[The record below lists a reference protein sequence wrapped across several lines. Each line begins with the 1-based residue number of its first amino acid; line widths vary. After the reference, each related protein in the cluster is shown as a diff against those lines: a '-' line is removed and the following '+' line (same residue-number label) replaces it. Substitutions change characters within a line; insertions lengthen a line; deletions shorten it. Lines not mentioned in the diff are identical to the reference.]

1 MADLDQQLARRRAI
15 NHARQGGKWYSV
27 DRKRVVNVDVRGKIV
42 AYLTEH
48 GPSNTTTIREAL
60 TMQSNAVSCAL
71 CIGCDNGIFVRVHG
85 ANKRSYLYALP
96 SQVEFVEA
104 PKPAKK
110 ESHTERIAP
119 PSYLHQR
126 ARDELAE
133 IDRMVAGRRK

>member
-15 NHARQGGKWYSV
+15 NHARQSGKWYSV

-48 GPSNTTTIREAL
+48 GPSNTTTIREAIA
-60 TMQSNAVSCAL
+60 MQSNAVSCAL
-71 CIGCDNGIFVRVHG
+71 CVGCDNGFFVRIHG

-96 SQVEFVEA
+96 SQVEFVET

-110 ESHTERIAP
+110 ESHPERIAP
-119 PSYLHQR
+119 MSYRSQLL
-126 ARDELAE
+126 RDELA
-133 IDRMVAGRRK
+133 KQK